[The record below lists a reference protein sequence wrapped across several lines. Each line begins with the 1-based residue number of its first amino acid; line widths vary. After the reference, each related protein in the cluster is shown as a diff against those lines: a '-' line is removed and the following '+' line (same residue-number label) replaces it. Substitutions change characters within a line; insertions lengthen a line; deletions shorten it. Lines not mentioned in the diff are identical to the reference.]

1 MVICLVLSLR
11 NKDSGE
17 SSSKFSDLLESKQVS
32 AAAEG
37 IQAIVSAEGKQAI
50 VSAEGIQ
57 AIVSCVLDRK
67 TFPFSIHSL
76 QTLDK

>member
-37 IQAIVSAEGKQAI
+37 IQAIVSAEG
-50 VSAEGIQ
+50 IQ